1 MVNVNFSA
9 AIFKEIQRCVFFAC
23 YDNYAGGSQMTS
35 AASEALLEKEFY
47 GDPDVEDSI
56 GMAKKFVLG
65 VGVFADAFV
74 EDFVT
79 VNNITVTRK
88 LLKPS
93 LTPSNAT
100 KIHMGNGDNEVNVPL
115 LSRRALSVA
124 PTPGQEDDGL
134 VHGEFI
140 KSQSGNLLRSL
151 KKAVAYG
158 EGYLDSNGN
167 LPSGGTPD
175 DYYDHIQGKM
185 YTEWVVVNGKKKI
198 ARDKNK
204 AKARGLSEPPLTESV
219 ILATPVKTNRPANWM
234 FEGYMCLVLFG
245 RFGSN
250 ELNAL
255 KSRKYLLVCRFFR
268 VLPNNPSLLAR
279 RGFHT
284 WSESFRQS

>member
-1 MVNVNFSA
+1 MVNFSA
-9 AIFKEIQRCVFFAC
+9 AIFKEMQRCIFFAC
-23 YDNYAGGSQMTS
+23 YDKYAGGSLMTAS
-35 AASEALLEKEFY
+35 ASEALLEKEFY
-47 GDPDVEDSI
+47 GDRELEDSI

-93 LTPSNAT
+93 FTPSNAT
-100 KIHMGNGDNEVNVPL
+100 KIHMGNGDNEVNAPL
-115 LSRRALSVA
+115 LYRRALGVA

-140 KSQSGNLLRSL
+140 KTQSGNLMKSL

-158 EGYLDSNGN
+158 EAFLDSNGN
-167 LPSGGTPD
+167 LPSGKTPD

-185 YTEWVVVNGKKKI
+185 YVEWVLANEKKKI
-198 ARDKNK
+198 ARDKSK
-204 AKARGLSEPPLTESV
+204 AKARGLPEPPPTDSV
-219 ILATPVKTNRPANWM
+219 SFVTPVKTNRPPSWM

-245 RFGSN
+245 RFGTN
-250 ELNAL
+250 QLNAL
-255 KSRKYLLVCRFFR
+255 KSRKC
-268 VLPNNPSLLAR
+268 
-279 RGFHT
+279 H
-284 WSESFRQS
+284 